1 MIGERIRQA
10 RLIEGA
16 TQDEVIARLASLGVK
31 LSKAALSKFERNQCN
46 PTVSVLMNLAS
57 VLNVSASYFV
67 QEPQVDVT
75 WVAFRKTT
83 RLTTA
88 QEERIQAF
96 AKDRAEKQAWL
107 QMKLYP
113 DEDTYFPRP
122 ISVQTERD
130 AERAAEYLRQQWN
143 LGEDSIESVAQI
155 FEDHG
160 GVLIFWETD
169 QGEFDGLSGW
179 VNETIP
185 IAVVNNGVS
194 IERRRFNL
202 AYELGHMIMLCDSL
216 SEDEQEKLAQRFA
229 AAFLVPAK
237 VAIHELGAK
246 RKRIE
251 LEELALLKKK
261 YGLSMKAW
269 IKRSYELNIIDDTLC
284 NNLLKLLKERGD
296 SKQEPVEY
304 VSKEEPMRMKQ
315 MVLRALAE
323 GVISEETAL
332 KLYPNCICKS
342 EARITLPEDR
352 RYTARDLM
360 KLSPQERDKLLA
372 EAAEKAAKD
381 YASDEDLNDFD
392 AYDEVDVI
400 EEY

>member
-1 MIGERIRQA
+1 MIGDRIRQA

-46 PTVSVLMNLAS
+46 PTVSVLMHLAS
-57 VLNVSASYFV
+57 VLNVRASYFV
-67 QEPQVDVT
+67 QEPEVDVT

-83 RLTTA
+83 RLTAA
-88 QEERIQAF
+88 QEEHIRAF

-113 DEDTYFPRP
+113 DEDMYLPRP

-143 LGEDSIESVAQI
+143 LGEDALESVAQV

-202 AYELGHMIMLCDSL
+202 AHELGHMIMLCDTL
-216 SEDEQEKLAQRFA
+216 AEDGQEKLAQRFA

-237 VAIHELGAK
+237 VAIYELGAK
-246 RKRIE
+246 RRRIE
-251 LEELALLKKK
+251 LEELALLKQK
-261 YGLSMKAW
+261 YGLSMRPW
-269 IKRSYELNIIDDTLC
+269 IKRANELNIIDNALC

-296 SKQEPVEY
+296 SKQEPVDY
-304 VSKEEPMRMKQ
+304 IGKEEPRRMKQ
-315 MVLRALAE
+315 MTLRALAE
-323 GVISEETAL
+323 RVISEEEAL
-332 KLYPNCICKS
+332 KLCPGCICKS
-342 EARITLPEDR
+342 DAQITQPPGR
-352 RYTARDLM
+352 RYSARDLM
-360 KLSPQERDKLLA
+360 KLSREERNVIIA
-372 EAAEKAAKD
+372 EMARGAVDEYRTNEELNSFNVKD
-381 YASDEDLNDFD
+381 DIIED
-392 AYDEVDVI
+392 Y
-400 EEY
+400 

>member
-1 MIGERIRQA
+1 MIGDRIRQA
-10 RLIEGA
+10 RMIEGA

-46 PTVSVLMNLAS
+46 PTVSVLMKLAS

-67 QEPQVDVT
+67 QEPQVGVT

-83 RLTTA
+83 RLTNA

-107 QMKLYP
+107 QIKLYP
-113 DEDTYFPRP
+113 DEDMYFPRP

-143 LGEDSIESVAQI
+143 LGEDSLESVAQI

-202 AYELGHMIMLCDSL
+202 AHELGHMVMLCDTL
-216 SEDEQEKLAQRFA
+216 SEGEQEKLAQRFA

-246 RKRIE
+246 RRRIE
-251 LEELALLKKK
+251 LEELALLKRK
-261 YGLSMKAW
+261 YGLSIQSW
-269 IKRSYELNIIDDTLC
+269 IKRAYELNIINDTLC
-284 NNLLKLLKERGD
+284 NNLFKFLKERGD
-296 SKQEPVEY
+296 SKQEPIEY

-323 GVISEETAL
+323 GVIPEEEAL
-332 KLYPNCICKS
+332 KLCPGCIRES
-342 EARITLPEDR
+342 ESQIQLPPSR
-352 RYTARDLM
+352 KYTARDLM

-381 YASDEDLNDFD
+381 YASDEDLNDFN

>member
-1 MIGERIRQA
+1 MIGNRIRQA
-10 RLIEGA
+10 RLIAGA
-16 TQDEVIARLASLGVK
+16 TQDEVVARLASLGVK

-46 PTVSVLMNLAS
+46 PSVSVLMNLAS

-113 DEDTYFPRP
+113 GEDTYFPRP

-130 AERAAEYLRQQWN
+130 AERAAEYLRQQWC
-143 LGEDSIESVAQI
+143 LGEAPIESVTQV

-160 GVLIFWETD
+160 GVLIFWEED

-194 IERRRFNL
+194 IERRRLNL
-202 AYELGHMIMLCDSL
+202 AHELGHMIMLCENL
-216 SEDEQEKLAQRFA
+216 SEDEQEKLARRFA
-229 AAFLVPAK
+229 AVFLVPAK
-237 VAIHELGAK
+237 VAIHELGTK
-246 RKRIE
+246 RRNIH
-251 LEELALLKKK
+251 LEELAVLKEKH
-261 YGLSMKAW
+261 GLSMQAW
-269 IKRSYELNIIDDTLC
+269 IMRAYELGIINQALY
-284 NNLLKLLKERGD
+284 NSLLKALKERD
-296 SKQEPVEY
+296 CCKQECLAY
-304 VSKEEPMRMKQ
+304 VGKEEPMRLKQ

-323 GVISEETAL
+323 GVISEEEAL
-332 KLYPNCICKS
+332 KLCPSCVCKS
-342 EARITLPEDR
+342 EAQITLPPGR
-352 RYTARDLM
+352 RYSASDLM
-360 KLSPQERDKLLA
+360 KLSLQERDKILA

-381 YASDEDLNDFD
+381 YASDEDLNGFD